1 MTVLLHT
8 AFHQFICFTFTQ
20 LTCLYVGAPLSV
32 WHRCLRSLQVPVG
45 EAAVNKQLELRYMG
59 IIITKL
65 LLEHNEKWFSEKEQQ
80 LLVRPIGGLLCQAP

>member
-1 MTVLLHT
+1 M
-8 AFHQFICFTFTQ
+8 
-20 LTCLYVGAPLSV
+20 
-32 WHRCLRSLQVPVG
+32 G

-80 LLVRPIGGLLCQAP
+80 LLVRPIGGLLCQAS